1 MVDEVKIMQLADG
14 TLPVKEREEVQKAIE
29 NDPKLK
35 QLFED
40 YQKTSDVLF
49 NLGKELKSV
58 PIPDHIQKKL
68 DGLKNE
74 RKLSNNKFNFNFLNV
89 FKFQYAG
96 VAAAVAIVFGAG
108 FSTSNLIVAK
118 KSNSENQM
126 VSLNKKTDLK
136 FRGKFKNDTDLSE
149 RVANLY
155 NFINE
160 DELTNEFNSI
170 HASLR
175 KEDVFNL
182 KTKDANGKLI
192 EFTYMGEKMRQ
203 NTSCKIISYFGTIQ
217 LSKKDNGSNVKLEFC
232 NIEGQYQLAAIN
244 LI

>member
-1 MVDEVKIMQLADG
+1 MIDEIKIMQLADG
-14 TLPVKEREEVQKAIE
+14 TLPVDEREEVQKAIN

-68 DGLKNE
+68 DELKNE
-74 RKLSNNKFNFNFLNV
+74 RKLSNKFNFNFLNV

-136 FRGKFKNDTDLSE
+136 LRGKFKNDTDLSE
-149 RVANLY
+149 KVANLY

-175 KEDVFNL
+175 EGDIFNL
-182 KTKDANGKLI
+182 KTKDVNDKLI
-192 EFTYMGEKMRQ
+192 EFTYVEEKMRQ

-217 LSKKDNGSNVKLEFC
+217 LSEKDNGSNVKLEFC
-232 NIEGQYQLAAIN
+232 NVEGQYQLAAIS

>member
-14 TLPVKEREEVQKAIE
+14 TIPVEEREEVQKAIE

-74 RKLSNNKFNFNFLNV
+74 RKLSNKFNFNFLNV

-108 FSTSNLIVAK
+108 FSTSNLMVAK

-136 FRGKFKNDTDLSE
+136 FRGKFKNDTALSE
-149 RVANLY
+149 KVANLY

-175 KEDVFNL
+175 QGDIFNL
-182 KTKDANGKLI
+182 KTKDVNGKLI
-192 EFTYMGEKMRQ
+192 EFTYVEEKIRQ

-217 LSKKDNGSNVKLEFC
+217 LTEKDNGSNVKLEFC
-232 NIEGQYQLAAIN
+232 NIEGQYQLAAIS

>member
-1 MVDEVKIMQLADG
+1 MIDEIKIMQLADG
-14 TLPVKEREEVQKAIE
+14 TLPIEERGEVQKAID

-35 QLFED
+35 KLFDD

-58 PIPDHIQKKL
+58 PIPEHIQKKL
-68 DGLKNE
+68 NGLKNE
-74 RKLSNNKFNFNFLNV
+74 RKLSNKFNFNFLNV
-89 FKFQYAG
+89 FKLQYAG

-118 KSNSENQM
+118 KSSSENQM

-149 RVANLY
+149 KVANLY

-175 KEDVFNL
+175 EGDVFNL
-182 KTKDANGKLI
+182 KSKDANGKLI
-192 EFTYMGEKMRQ
+192 EFTYVGEKIRQ

-217 LSKKDNGSNVKLEFC
+217 LSEKDNGSNVKLEFC
-232 NIEGQYQLAAIN
+232 NVEGQYQLATIS